1 MMCDECRKQP
11 ATVMVTRI
19 VNGKKTESYLCQ
31 DCARQQND
39 IGVFS
44 EGGLTLNNILAG
56 LFEPKVAFPNA
67 VSPNPNIRCENCGLS
82 FSDFRRLGQLGC
94 SECYKQ
100 FEAELEPIIRR
111 IHGDSQHTGK
121 PPVISRVTA
130 LRGELEKSRRALRE
144 AIEHEEYEQ
153 AAILRDRIKV
163 LEEQLKES

>member
-19 VNGKKTESYLCQ
+19 INGKKTESYLCQ

-39 IGVFS
+39 LSIFS

-56 LFEPKVAFPNA
+56 LFEPKFAFPNA
-67 VSPNPNIRCENCGLS
+67 VSSTASIRCENCGLS

-100 FEAELEPIIRR
+100 FETQLEPIIRR
-111 IHGDSQHTGK
+111 IHGASQHTGK
-121 PPVISRVTA
+121 RPTVSRVTA
-130 LRGELEKSRRALRE
+130 LRGELEQSRRALRE
-144 AIEHEEYEQ
+144 AIEKEEYER
-153 AAILRDRIKV
+153 AAVLRDRIKA
-163 LEEQLKES
+163 LEEQLKQS

>member
-19 VNGKKTESYLCQ
+19 INGKKTESYLCQ

-39 IGVFS
+39 LSIFS

-56 LFEPKVAFPNA
+56 LIAPKFAFTNA
-67 VSPNPNIRCENCGLS
+67 VSSTASIRCENCGLS

-100 FEAELEPIIRR
+100 FETQLEPIIRR
-111 IHGDSQHTGK
+111 IHGASQHTGK
-121 PPVISRVTA
+121 RPTVSRVTA
-130 LRGELEKSRRALRE
+130 LRGELEQSRRALRE
-144 AIEHEEYEQ
+144 AIEKEEYER
-153 AAILRDRIKV
+153 AAVLRDRIKA
-163 LEEQLKES
+163 LEEQLKQS